1 MEHENTLSRIL
12 IIEDDAGIRELVRTG
27 LTLANF
33 QVVEAATGEEGL
45 ALCRTTPP
53 DLVILD
59 LMLPDIDGNEV
70 CAKLR
75 QDQAT
80 RATPIICLTARV
92 RTEDKVAGLEAGAN
106 DYLTKPFEMMELL
119 ARVRAQLREHKHLAD
134 APTVRGDTIV
144 QGEMTM
150 DTQSRVVRLGHR
162 MIEDLTPRE
171 FAILEV
177 LLKES
182 PRVVSRDELHQTIW
196 GAENQLR
203 SRVVD
208 VHILSI
214 RRKLGPHG
222 AAWVQTVSGGGY
234 RFLNEHLRT

>member
-1 MEHENTLSRIL
+1 MEHETIPSRIL
-12 IIEDDAGIRELVRTG
+12 VIEDDAGIRELVRTG

-33 QVVEAATGEEGL
+33 HVEEAETGEEGL
-45 ALCRTTPP
+45 KACQASAP
-53 DLVILD
+53 DLIILD
-59 LMLPDIDGNEV
+59 MMLPDLDGCEV

-75 QDQAT
+75 QQPAT
-80 RATPIICLTARV
+80 KTIPIICLTARI

-119 ARVRAQLREHKHLAD
+119 ARVRSQLRERKQLTNGPAG
-134 APTVRGDTIV
+134 RGDTIV
-144 QGEMTM
+144 QGEMAL
-150 DTQSRVVRLGHR
+150 DRKSRVVRLGHR
-162 MIEDLTPRE
+162 VIEDLTPRE

-182 PRVVSRDELHQTIW
+182 PRVVSREELHQTIW
-196 GAENQLR
+196 GAGSHLR

-222 AAWVQTVSGGGY
+222 AAAVQTVSGGGY
-234 RFLNEHLRT
+234 RFLNDQRP

>member
-1 MEHENTLSRIL
+1 MEQETKSSRIL
-12 IIEDDAGIRELVRTG
+12 VIEDDAGIRELVRTG

-33 QVVEAATGEEGL
+33 QVIEAGTGEEGL
-45 ALCRTTPP
+45 NLCRASPP

-59 LMLPDIDGNEV
+59 LMLPDIDGYEV

-75 QDQAT
+75 QQSAT
-80 RATPIICLTARV
+80 RSIPIICLTARV

-119 ARVRAQLREHKHLAD
+119 ARVRAQVRERKQ
-134 APTVRGDTIV
+134 RGDGSAGGEDTIV
-144 QGEMTM
+144 QGEMTL
-150 DTQSRVVRLGHR
+150 DRKSRVVRLGHR
-162 MIEDLTPRE
+162 VIEDLTPRE

-182 PRVVSRDELHQTIW
+182 PRVVSREELHRTIW
-196 GAENQLR
+196 GPGNQLR

-234 RFLNEHLRT
+234 RFLNEKRA